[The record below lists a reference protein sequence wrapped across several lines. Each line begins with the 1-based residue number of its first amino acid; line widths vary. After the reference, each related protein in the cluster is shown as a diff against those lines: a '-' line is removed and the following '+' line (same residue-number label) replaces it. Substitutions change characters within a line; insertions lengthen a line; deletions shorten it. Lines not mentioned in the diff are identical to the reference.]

1 MKGLLRLV
9 ACLLLAGLAM
19 ELFFVARIA
28 AMAVV
33 DPQSTAFQRSEAW
46 QIAIHQGSKGAW
58 RQE

>member
-9 ACLLLAGLAM
+9 ACLLMAGLAM

-46 QIAIHQGSKGAW
+46 QIAIH
-58 RQE
+58 